1 MAYPYLSYAVTEAYC
16 MIFAATVWFRLNS
29 SIGSEHEVK
38 QLRYMIYS
46 YFGLLITDILWALS
60 QDKLLQP
67 PHLVSMLINAV
78 ADISVT
84 GGCYFWFR
92 FIEDRLHLRG
102 SRNKLL
108 NSLITVPLLLVCVLD
123 LCTVFTGL
131 MFTVDAENH
140 YIENPIYRL
149 ASCINYLYLVVPT
162 ACSVFR
168 ALKARS
174 RPERSE
180 FWTYA
185 LYMFVPITA
194 SLLEDVF
201 PYVPLVAVNIFLMIL
216 VLFLMIQNMQVYNDA
231 LTGLGNRRRLNQ
243 HLSNCLDRATPERPT
258 LLFIMDINSF
268 KSINDTFGHIEGD
281 CALKTFARILRQVAN
296 RYYAF
301 IARYGGDEFC
311 FVTDVED
318 CDPAQ
323 VMADIQQTLADEQQ
337 KIAAGPEKY
346 RMTVSIGYAVCDGT
360 EQEPTAALARAD
372 QMLYK
377 NKQLWHLK
385 NG

>member
-1 MAYPYLSYAVTEAYC
+1 
-16 MIFAATVWFRLNS
+16 
-29 SIGSEHEVK
+29 
-38 QLRYMIYS
+38 
-46 YFGLLITDILWALS
+46 
-60 QDKLLQP
+60 
-67 PHLVSMLINAV
+67 
-78 ADISVT
+78 
-84 GGCYFWFR
+84 
-92 FIEDRLHLRG
+92 
-102 SRNKLL
+102 
-108 NSLITVPLLLVCVLD
+108 
-123 LCTVFTGL
+123 
-131 MFTVDAENH
+131 
-140 YIENPIYRL
+140 
-149 ASCINYLYLVVPT
+149 
-162 ACSVFR
+162 
-168 ALKARS
+168 
-174 RPERSE
+174 
-180 FWTYA
+180 
-185 LYMFVPITA
+185 
-194 SLLEDVF
+194 
-201 PYVPLVAVNIFLMIL
+201 MIL